1 MNSCCSPR
9 LATVFIVASIMA
21 GSTASALAQ
30 PYTYTRVPQPFNPI
44 SGRNSFSSHGLLG
57 GLSRDGN
64 TITGN
69 GFEGRFGEYGD
80 ISNFDLPIAFQYRRD
95 TGTFN
100 YFPPVPGGWGPDTYA
115 QHVSGDGSALVIQG
129 GAQNDHFYV
138 HGSGYTRPSPI
149 YPLNITYVSNG
160 GTLAVGDWGTPYG
173 GFVYRNGAIVN
184 PPPPAGYPGGLV
196 YCNNGADAGNA
207 FTTIEDYYYRF
218 GSGWFRMLDVAPT
231 GTVSAGVSALSADGN
246 SVLGGYTDQS
256 GAVRLFRWGPDTGF
270 LTLTPPL
277 TSSFGMISATSDLSM
292 SLLSDGYWSADT
304 GVVNLRSIINSSGIL
319 PSGISLNV
327 FTGLADDRRTFLAN
341 FVDQSGF
348 EHMGIITIPAPG
360 ASAIAALGLAAAAR
374 RRRR

>member
-1 MNSCCSPR
+1 M
-9 LATVFIVASIMA
+9 FIAASIMM
-21 GSTASALAQ
+21 GSTAPALAQ
-30 PYTYTRVPQPFNPI
+30 PYTYTRIPQPCNPLT
-44 SGRNSFSSHGLLG
+44 GRNSLFSHGING

-69 GFEGRFGEYGD
+69 GFDGRLGEYGE
-80 ISNFDLPIAFQYRRD
+80 ITNFDLPIAFQYRRD
-95 TGTFN
+95 TGAFN

-138 HGSGYTRPSPI
+138 HGAGYTRPSPT

-196 YCNNGADAGNA
+196 YCNNGSDIGNA
-207 FTTIEDYYYRF
+207 FTTFEGYYYRF
-218 GSGWFRMLDVAPT
+218 GSGWYQVRDFAPPGTLGLDVELLA
-231 GTVSAGVSALSADGN
+231 ANGN
-246 SVLGGYTDQS
+246 SVLGE
-256 GAVRLFRWGPDTGF
+256 FRGSDNLLRMYRWSPEGGF
-270 LTLTPPL
+270 VTLTPP
-277 TSSFGMISATSDLSM
+277 SSGFYGLVSATSDLSAI
-292 SLLSDGYWSADT
+292 LLSDGYWSAES
-304 GVVNLRSIINSSGIL
+304 GVVNLRSIVNSSGIL
-319 PSGISLNV
+319 PSGISLNF

-341 FVDQSGF
+341 FVDQSGR

-360 ASAIAALGLAAAAR
+360 TSAIAALGLVAAAR
-374 RRRR
+374 RRRP